1 MIRTVSFSLLLVF
14 ATSLKVNAQQDAQF
28 TQYMFNQVYYNPA
41 FAGSTDG
48 TTLTAIH
55 RSQWFGY
62 DGTINQGGA
71 PNTQLISFNSA
82 LPQIRGGFAAYIS
95 NDNLGPSNNLQV
107 QTAFSTN
114 FSLPN
119 GAILTAGLN
128 LGMFSSSIDFD
139 EIVVVNPSDP
149 IFNASGKE
157 GQIRPD
163 VGIGILYRKGN
174 FFGGLSSNHLLQ
186 PKFDFGESQVSN
198 QLNRHYYLTAG
209 YDYSFTPQI
218 KVTPTV
224 LLKSVG
230 FNTYSTEVSVIGEY
244 NNNLRAG
251 LAYRQSE
258 SASLMVGYKVL
269 SDRSLTLAYAFDF
282 VVGNRNSKQPTS
294 QELMLI
300 YNFQSNPKIGG
311 RRIIRTP
318 RFRY

>member
-1 MIRTVSFSLLLVF
+1 MIRTVSFSLLLVLV
-14 ATSLKVNAQQDAQF
+14 ASYKVNAQQDAQF

-71 PNTQLISFNSA
+71 PTTQLISYNAA
-82 LPQIRGGFAAYIS
+82 LPQIRGGFAAFIS

-107 QTAFSTN
+107 QTSFSTN
-114 FSLPN
+114 FILPN
-119 GAILTAGLN
+119 GATLTAGLN
-128 LGMFSSSIDFD
+128 VGIFSSAIDFD
-139 EIVVVNPSDP
+139 EVVVVNPSDP
-149 IFNASGKE
+149 IFSASGRE

-163 VGIGILYRKGN
+163 IGVGILYRKGD

-186 PKFDFGESQVSN
+186 PKFDFGQSQFSN

-209 YDYSFTPQI
+209 YDYSLTPQI
-218 KVTPTV
+218 KITPTV

-230 FNTYSTEVSVIGEY
+230 LNIYSTEVSVIGEY

-258 SASLMVGYKVL
+258 SASLIVGYKIL

-282 VVGNRNSKQPTS
+282 VVGNQTSKQPSS

-300 YNFQSNPKIGG
+300 YNFKTTPKFGG